1 MSRRAAWIIG
11 VASMI
16 AMAAAHPAE
25 VIVFAAGGL
34 RAALV
39 DMSRDWEADTRATG

>member
-16 AMAAAHPAE
+16 AMAAAHPAD
-25 VIVFAAGGL
+25 VVVFAAASL

-39 DMSRDWEADTRATG
+39 DMVRDWEADTRATG